1 MDLGGAAG
9 APRGKKRQISSAEGA
24 QKEKKHVLGAP
35 EAVSLHGVPSIEIKL
50 NISFFR
56 PKGEFFL
63 GGKFM
68 FLLVKRRPKGGE
80 NFGRQILGGKSTK
93 STKRQIFG
101 VEKKNY
107 SFHVGEKLDFKKVTA

>member
-1 MDLGGAAG
+1 
-9 APRGKKRQISSAEGA
+9 
-24 QKEKKHVLGAP
+24 
-35 EAVSLHGVPSIEIKL
+35 
-50 NISFFR
+50 
-56 PKGEFFL
+56 
-63 GGKFM
+63 M

-107 SFHVGEKLDFKKVTA
+107 TGVLILKKKPLSKKDFGEILRNFVNINKELPRF